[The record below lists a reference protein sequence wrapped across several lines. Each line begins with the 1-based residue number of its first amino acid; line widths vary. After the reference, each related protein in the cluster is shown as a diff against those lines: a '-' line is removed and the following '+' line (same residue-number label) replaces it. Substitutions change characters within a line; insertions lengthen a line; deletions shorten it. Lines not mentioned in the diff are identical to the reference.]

1 MLEKVTN
8 VQVRGI
14 WPPEDVKSAWES
26 WELTGLQPTPAEAWK
41 RMQEFLGLGRAD
53 LEAMTQTI
61 EPLLK
66 HAHELVV
73 ATYDHLLQDDHTAAI
88 LGWESGADPQHLAE
102 RRRFFSVWI
111 ARTIGMDLSNDFAAY
126 LFRAGLYHAAHG
138 PRQIE
143 VPEIYVT
150 GSISL
155 IHAAFSRV
163 LAEEMPGDPVVP
175 VALAGWSKLLS
186 LHLHMM
192 LTGYRAAKA
201 LDEGD
206 FPVRVKMYG
215 QVRDMAGRDEVTIY
229 VHEGAKVEVLL
240 RKFFDYFPHIRSLV
254 FDIAWNDDS
263 RLDSGGTAWSEP
275 RPVYTVR
282 NHPAWRVLLNGR
294 NLAHTGGP
302 VAMLSPGDE
311 VRMYSPGR

>member
-8 VQVRGI
+8 GQRRGI
-14 WPPEDVKSAWES
+14 WPPQEMESAWET
-26 WELTGLQPTPAEAWK
+26 WELTGLQPTPAEAWH
-41 RMQEFLGLGRAD
+41 RMQAFLGLGGAD
-53 LEAMTQTI
+53 FRAMTQTI
-61 EPLLK
+61 EPLLI
-66 HAHELVV
+66 HAHEMVV
-73 ATYDHLLQDDHTAAI
+73 QTYDHLLQDEHTAAI
-88 LGWESGADPQHLAE
+88 LGWEDGAEPQHLAE
-102 RRRFFSVWI
+102 RRRFFSVWV
-111 ARTIGMDLSNDFAAY
+111 ARTIGMDLGDDFAAY
-126 LFRAGLYHAAHG
+126 LFRAGQYHAAHG

-155 IHAAFSRV
+155 VQAAFSRY

-175 VALAGWSKLLS
+175 AALAGWSKLLS

-206 FPVRVKMYG
+206 FPVRVKMFG
-215 QVRDMAGRDEVTIY
+215 QVRDMAGREEVVIH
-229 VHEGAKVEVLL
+229 VHDGAKVELLL

-254 FDIAWNDDS
+254 FDVGWNDES
-263 RLDSGGTAWSEP
+263 RLDAGGTAWSEP
-275 RPVYTVR
+275 RPVYRVR

-294 NLAHTGGP
+294 NLAHIGGP
-302 VAMLSPGDE
+302 AVALSPGDE